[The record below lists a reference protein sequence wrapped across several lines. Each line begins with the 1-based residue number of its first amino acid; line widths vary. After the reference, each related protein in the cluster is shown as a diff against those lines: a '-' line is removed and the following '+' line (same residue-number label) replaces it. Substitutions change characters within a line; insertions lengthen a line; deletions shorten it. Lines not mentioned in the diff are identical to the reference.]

1 MMVVGNVENKFGS
14 FVLILVLLV
23 SILLSV
29 NLVITQSTFS
39 SGSSGT
45 FGSST
50 NSQFTQSSQSQF
62 GQSGVNSFNS
72 NNYRVFGSSVNS
84 QFTQPGIFGFS
95 GLSGGG
101 LFNRNQCNFQDD
113 FVMIIPPGG
122 CSPAVVRSDLLEEQN
137 VPVFCKV
144 TGLNINPLIDVSRIR
159 SVRFRGEYPK
169 GISGV
174 SYYPSKA
181 ALGRRSQ
188 FQKAPVDNDLGYL
201 VVIVSRN
208 AVESEMPDFVEG
220 NVTAIIDYQSNGA
233 FGIGDSDFYL
243 SELSESE
250 WQAEYRDFGFWN
262 GRGYIRAESIGE
274 EGTII
279 SIYRDVDNVQS
290 RVTLRKGETSRDV
303 FLSGNICGGGMR
315 IRLESVGAPVET
327 ALLQINDQQL
337 WVAQGDR
344 IINNRCRVT
353 RVEGN
358 IGGGRV
364 SINCPVKDGKIDLR
378 LGARGAVFD
387 QGEYSIGD
395 RVSSDNGINVYLA
408 YTGQFKGESFSVLV
422 KDSFSDSER
431 EFGDL
436 NLDNQIERLISGSDN
451 FNDLENK
458 IRSEIIGQY
467 SRRLS
472 SRETEIS
479 ENDVGDKISIEI
491 IKKGEGKFGVNLRG
505 TDIIED
511 KDYGSLT
518 LPEEQV
524 LALDYY
530 ERAVSSYGDLV
541 DFYPLER
548 NQLVEDDPYAARGLF
563 EAAELSKEFG
573 MNARAKEFYEKLS
586 TDYTESNF
594 NIISK
599 DNQNLLTRY
608 DTKESKASVSIGN
621 ELFFIDLLNFR
632 KPGKMDASATF
643 LVNGDEIVLGLNEIE
658 IVGTGSFKL
667 TSMKDDR
674 VTIRYD
680 SRNDR
685 DQNEILRI
693 NEETSLDGNRL
704 KLVDINVNEQ
714 AKVRLL
720 AGVSGVRSESNFQF
734 KIGIEKRA
742 IKLSPEKA
750 KDLIKSLEESVES
763 FSEINEKL
771 GNVVRA
777 MKGACFATSTLLTVN
792 SFFDGLSGK
801 SISRTFLMTNPEGWN
816 EKCEDLVSK
825 GQYSNINQCLL
836 DKNDEINGDVGIYS
850 NEIEKTNIKLQD
862 IQDDYTVKG
871 GLFGEDRVDS
881 NKVDQAYKGVFDD
894 FCKNNANEQIT
905 LPDKISSGIKV
916 GDMCNWGNISLE
928 QKRDVITLINTR
940 KAGGSEILKE
950 SINNKLGKISLDAK
964 NYEDYLNSQEIAD
977 QVVKDNNLGIN
988 VINPAGDPIT
998 LGEIKVKG
1006 SSDDSHDVYKNFK
1019 NGDSLIAVS
1028 ITPVSDKDKK
1038 YVHLP

>member
-1 MMVVGNVENKFGS
+1 MVIENKLENRFGS

-29 NLVITQSTFS
+29 NLVITQSS
-39 SGSSGT
+39 SSS
-45 FGSST
+45 
-50 NSQFTQSSQSQF
+50 N
-62 GQSGVNSFNS
+62 FNS
-72 NNYRVFGSSVNS
+72 NNYQVFGSSVNT
-84 QFTQPGIFGFS
+84 QFTQPGIFSF
-95 GLSGGG
+95 SGGG
-101 LFNRNQCNFQDD
+101 IFNRNQCNFQDD

-144 TGLNINPLIDVSRIR
+144 TGLNINPLVDVSRIR
-159 SVRFRGEYPK
+159 SVRFRGEYPR

-201 VVIVSRN
+201 VVILSRN

-233 FGIGDSDFYL
+233 FGIADGDFYL
-243 SELSESE
+243 SDISEDE

-262 GRGYIRAESIGE
+262 GRGYIRADSIGE
-274 EGTII
+274 DRATI

-290 RVTLRKGETSRDV
+290 RVTLKKGETSRDI
-303 FLSGNICGGGMR
+303 FLSGNICGGGMKV
-315 IRLESVGAPVET
+315 RLENIGAPVEA
-327 ALLQINDQQL
+327 ALLQINDQQI

-353 RVEGN
+353 RVESSG
-358 IGGGRV
+358 GGGRV
-364 SINCPVKDGKIDLR
+364 SLSCSAKDGKIDLR
-378 LGARGAVFD
+378 LGA
-387 QGEYSIGD
+387 
-395 RVSSDNGINVYLA
+395 
-408 YTGQFKGESFSVLV
+408 K
-422 KDSFSDSER
+422 
-431 EFGDL
+431 L
-436 NLDNQIERLISGSDN
+436 N
-451 FNDLENK
+451 
-458 IRSEIIGQY
+458 
-467 SRRLS
+467 
-472 SRETEIS
+472 
-479 ENDVGDKISIEI
+479 
-491 IKKGEGKFGVNLRG
+491 G
-505 TDIIED
+505 TDVED
-511 KDYGSLT
+511 EDPET
-518 LPEEQV
+518 LLSGEKI

-530 ERAVSSYGDLV
+530 NKAVDTYGDLV
-541 DFYPLER
+541 DFYPLEK

-573 MNARAKEFYEKLS
+573 MNIKAKEFYERLS
-586 TDYTESNF
+586 NDYPDSNF
-594 NIISK
+594 NIIAN
-599 DNQNLLTRY
+599 DNQNLLNKY
-608 DTKESKASVSIGN
+608 DTKDAKASVSIGN

-632 KPGKMDASATF
+632 KPSKNDASATF
-643 LVNGDEIVLGLNEIE
+643 LIDGDQKVLGFNEIE
-658 IVGTGSFKL
+658 DIETGSVKL
-667 TSMKDDR
+667 TSLKDDR
-674 VTIRYD
+674 VTIKYD
-680 SRNDR
+680 SKNDK
-685 DQNEILRI
+685 DKNQTLKI
-693 NEETSLDGNRL
+693 NEEISLDGIRF
-704 KLVDINVNEQ
+704 KLTDININKQV
-714 AKVRLL
+714 KVKLL

-750 KDLIKSLEESVES
+750 KDLIKSLEESVET
-763 FSEINEKL
+763 FGEINEKL

-801 SISRTFLMTNPEGWN
+801 SISRTFLMTNPGGWN
-816 EKCEDLVSK
+816 EKCEDLVNK
-825 GQYSNINQCLL
+825 GQYGNINQCLL
-836 DKNDEINGDVGIYS
+836 DKNDEINGDVGIYA
-850 NEIEKTNIKLQD
+850 NEIEKTNNVLQA
-862 IQDDYTVKG
+862 IQEDHTVKG

-881 NKVDQAYKGVFDD
+881 TKVNQEFKEVFNN
-894 FCKNNANEQIT
+894 FCKDNANEQIT
-905 LPDKISSGIKV
+905 LPDKISSSVKV

-940 KAGGSEILKE
+940 KVGGSDVLKE

-1006 SSDDSHDVYKNFK
+1006 SSDSTHPVYKNFK
-1019 NGDSLIAVS
+1019 NGDSIIAVS

-1038 YVHLP
+1038 YEPDEDIKGKVILVRKYF